1 MTSIGKSF
9 PLIIHQQSL
18 LGNWIM
24 AATKIESMKIE
35 ESMLNI
41 PEKK

>member
-9 PLIIHQQSL
+9 PMIIHQQSL

-24 AATKIESMKIE
+24 AATKIEDIKIDDTIF
-35 ESMLNI
+35 NI
-41 PEKK
+41 TSSK